1 MLYHYTTLETFIK
14 ILEGVM
20 MYDNEY
26 VLKFRASRVDQVNDP
41 TEMTPDIKT
50 LKDILHNK
58 SEIKDIDKYLAYID
72 TVNES
77 DFHDI
82 LNKEK
87 QDRMP
92 YVICFSEKRDYLP
105 MWSLY
110 GDKHHGICMCFDDD
124 IIQETQKYYYEQ
136 HNNKMILTGGKV
148 SYKRHWKSKVIHGI
162 IETVL
167 MPDSKDSGDEL
178 ALLYLAAFPFI
189 KNANYSY
196 EHEHRIC
203 LYNFKKYSTP
213 EINRMVKYDKEK
225 PYIEVNIPLSALKGV
240 ILGTMVPFD
249 FFKKSIETYL
259 REKFNTKFKISKS
272 KIPYGHE

>member
-14 ILEGVM
+14 ILEGIKM
-20 MYDNEY
+20 CNNEY

-58 SEIKDIDKYLAYID
+58 SEIKDIDKYLAFID

-87 QDRMP
+87 QDHMP

-110 GDKHHGICMCFDDD
+110 GDKHHGICMCFDNDF
-124 IIQETQKYYYEQ
+124 IQETQMYYAER
-136 HNNKMILTGGKV
+136 HSIDIIASKV
-148 SYKRHWKSKVIHGI
+148 SYKRHWESKFIHEAI
-162 IETVL
+162 NIAFT
-167 MPDSKDSGDEL
+167 PNSKDVSDDL
-178 ALLYLAAFPFI
+178 AFFYLAAFPFI
-189 KNANYSY
+189 KNTNYSY

-225 PYIEVNIPLSALKGV
+225 PYIEVNIPLSALKGI
-240 ILGTMVPFD
+240 ILGTMIPFH
-249 FFKKSIETYL
+249 FYKKSIETYL
-259 REKFNTKFKISKS
+259 HEKFNVKLKISKS